1 MPTAVIVSLVAVL
14 TVLAAVVVVLTRLRL
29 RSGTRAAGSLQ
40 LATGVVTTHTVA
52 GALALVSWTIFL
64 LLPEGVGENATTLI
78 GLFALLCW
86 WVTVVA
92 GLLILSRWLPGRG
105 RHAGPGAS
113 DSWSEGPL
121 LSVLAHVGLLVG
133 VVFFTYAYLVS
144 AV

>member
-1 MPTAVIVSLVAVL
+1 MSTAVIVPLVAVL

-29 RSGTRAAGSLQ
+29 RTGTRAPGSLKI
-40 LATGVVTTHTVA
+40 ADGVVATHTVA
-52 GALALVSWTIFL
+52 GSLALVSWTTFL
-64 LLPEGVGENATTLI
+64 LLPESAGEDVTTLI

-92 GLLILSRWLPGRG
+92 GLLILTRWLPGSG

-113 DSWSEGPL
+113 DSWSEGPA

-133 VVFFTYAYLVS
+133 VVVFTYAYLVS